1 MHASTTVWRRGSL
14 AVLLFVCGTLASPSA
29 PARPVVL
36 QEVARLTSP
45 DPALRMTGAVAL
57 DGNDLLVVASEP
69 LDGTEGQRAVL
80 YHFERGSDGS
90 WLPRGPI
97 FSAVYDEAARRDV
110 VLRNGLGMVLVG
122 LADGEFA
129 LLERTGTGWK
139 ITRASSS
146 NPLLGRIREVRIA
159 AVHGQ
164 TIAVGADDSAL
175 GGVLHLLEKNTAGTW
190 AITHTFEA
198 PEDADDG
205 FVGPD
210 IAFAGDEAFADADGL
225 AMAGETSVFDR
236 IGGTWQQTAT
246 LHPRVRTR
254 WQTIVVDDSIAV
266 RRNNWTQPGDVLSFY
281 TRLAPGEAFTVKY
294 SLLTAEWFADKRPGA
309 VIVEGN
315 LAYAATGSDDT
326 RGRDAGSIAVYSRT
340 APRRFEHTVTLV
352 ASDASA
358 GATLGVAS
366 DPRTGATFGPNI
378 AASGRRVAALGL
390 SPPDAN
396 GSRTETIY
404 VFELPAPLPAVARVQ
419 DTFEDLNSAGWTPW
433 GFTNWRVVSSGRT
446 HVFRQTN
453 TQGDARAI
461 FEDFQG
467 GNQSI
472 QADLKLNAFA
482 ATGTHWAGLMAR
494 YTDSKNFYYL
504 MQEANT
510 LQIRKI
516 VNGVFTPI
524 ASTPFTLQVG
534 RKYRVRLE
542 AVGTWLRA
550 YVNDRLMLTARDTA
564 HSSGRT
570 GLAMWKANAE
580 YDNVVITSSPYTTLH
595 ADSFDGTDDEKVT
608 PAWVTLPANAW
619 ARITTGTGAQVFK
632 QSVANGNARAVHG
645 APTDDQIVTADI
657 RPTTFHASGGW
668 AGLMVR
674 HVNTSTYYYAFLHSS
689 GQVSLRRWMN
699 GQVTVLNE
707 VPFTVTAG
715 TSYRMRLEAIGST
728 LRVYVNG
735 QFMAEAVD
743 SAIPQGR
750 YGLVTYRAAAEF
762 DNFNASRP

>member
-1 MHASTTVWRRGSL
+1 MHASTAVWHRASL
-14 AVLLFVCGTLASPSA
+14 PVLLFVCGSLASPSA

-36 QEVARLTSP
+36 EEVARLTSP
-45 DPALRMTGAVAL
+45 DPALHMTGAVAL

-69 LDGTEGQRAVL
+69 LDSIEGQRAVL
-80 YHFERGSDGS
+80 YHYERSSAGS
-90 WLPRGPI
+90 WLLRGPI
-97 FSAVYDEAARRDV
+97 FSATYDEAGRRDV
-110 VLRNGLGMVLVG
+110 VLRNGLGMVFVG
-122 LADGEFA
+122 LSGGEFA

-139 ITRASSS
+139 ITRASGS
-146 NPLLGRIREVRIA
+146 NPLLGRIREASIA

-164 TIAVGADDSAL
+164 TIALGADDSAL
-175 GGVLHLLEKNTAGTW
+175 FGVVHLLDKNAAGNW
-190 AITHTFEA
+190 AITRTLQA
-198 PEDADDG
+198 PEGDNDDSY
-205 FVGPD
+205 VGPD
-210 IAFAGDEAFADADGL
+210 IAFAGDEALADGAGPL
-225 AMAGETSVFDR
+225 EGGNGETFVFDR
-236 IGGTWQQTAT
+236 IAGVWQQTAT
-246 LHPRVRTR
+246 LRPRF
-254 WQTIVVDDSIAV
+254 QTIIVDDTIAL
-266 RRNNWTQPGDVLSFY
+266 RRNAWTQPGDVMSFY
-281 TRLAPGEAFTVKY
+281 ARLAAGEAFAVKY
-294 SLLTAEWFADKRPGA
+294 SLLTAEWFADKRPEA
-309 VIVEGN
+309 VLVEGN
-315 LAYAATGSDDT
+315 LAYAAAGSDDA
-326 RGRDAGSIAVYSRT
+326 RGHDAGSIAVYSRT
-340 APRRFEHTVTLV
+340 APRRFEHAVSLL
-352 ASDASA
+352 ASDASS
-358 GATLGVAS
+358 GATLAVQPNA
-366 DPRTGATFGPNI
+366 RIGAAFGPNM
-378 AASGRRVAALGL
+378 AASGRRVAALGA
-390 SPPDAN
+390 SPPDSS
-396 GSRTETIY
+396 GSRTQAIY
-404 VFELPAPLPAVARVQ
+404 VFELPTPLPAVTRIQ

-461 FEDFQG
+461 FEGFQG

-472 QADLKLNAFA
+472 QADLKVNAFA
-482 ATGTHWAGLMAR
+482 ATGTHWAGLIAR

-550 YVNDRLMLTARDTA
+550 YVNDRLMLTVRDSA

-608 PAWVTLPANAW
+608 PPWVTLPANAW
-619 ARITTGTGAQVFK
+619 ARTTTGAGAQVFK
-632 QSVANGNARAVHG
+632 QSVANGNARAIHG

-668 AGLMVR
+668 AGLMAR

-707 VPFTVTAG
+707 TPFTVTAG
-715 TSYRMRLEAIGST
+715 TSYRMRLEAIGSS